1 MSLNNLRK
9 LTATQLTKKFKSMG
23 CEIPPENKTYYC
35 DKESPI
41 RPIAEYEDMGGVLLA
56 YVGTEAPDSE
66 HKQLPPSGKRTF
78 GVPNELIVRMQQ
90 LDSAKDEPDKKPVH
104 IFILCDDENEKKN
117 IIESLQKTADK
128 EKVIF
133 DPELVH
139 LIPWDADTYWTR
151 DYCPWW
157 VKYKD
162 KDIYA
167 VSKHIYTSLGGGSV
181 GMIEGAENVN
191 PREGSGIFRCND
203 DYGAVKISDYFNA
216 PIRKRNKA
224 VWADGQ
230 KLPHIEPHRWFFS
243 GLLNVGGNYM
253 ATSNGVIASSYLVA
267 TQNELPEDNDPENP
281 NNKNIE
287 ERMKYIMEQT
297 NRFLGANTYHVLT
310 DPTGT
315 YIGHIDCWGKFLS
328 DDKIMIAQ
336 SNNAEINKGLDAIA
350 DFFSNQLV
358 GKGEKKFEVYRVTCP
373 NIYVANES
381 EESVTTAPYTNSLI
395 LNNHVYVPLCGNK
408 DFDKAAIEA
417 YKMALPDYKIVGI
430 IGKPKTPW
438 LGTDALHC
446 RTNAIPRTIVER
458 WLESQKSSCVDKYK
472 EIKKPE

>member
-1 MSLNNLRK
+1 MAINNLQK
-9 LTATQLTKKFKSMG
+9 LTVNQLVKNFKEATG
-23 CEIPPENKTYYC
+23 CEAPPENKMYTC
-35 DKESPI
+35 DTHTSI
-41 RPIAEYEDMGGVLLA
+41 RPVAEYEPMGGALVA
-56 YVGTEAPDSE
+56 YIGTQVPDAD

-78 GVPNELIVRMQQ
+78 GVPDDLIVRMQQ
-90 LDSAKDEPDKKPVH
+90 LGTKNGSIKAEDKPVH
-104 IFILCDDENEKKN
+104 IFILCDDEDEKEN
-117 IIESLQKTADK
+117 IISRLQKSADQNGLN
-128 EKVIF
+128 F

-203 DYGAVKISDYFNA
+203 DYGAVKISDYFNS
-216 PIRKRNKA
+216 PIRKRNNA
-224 VWADGQ
+224 AWADDK
-230 KLPHIEPHRWFFS
+230 KLLHIEPHRWFFS

-253 ATSNGVIASSYLVA
+253 ATSQGVIASSYLVA
-267 TQNELPEDNDPENP
+267 TQNELPNDADPEHP
-281 NNKNIE
+281 DKKSID

-328 DDKIMIAQ
+328 DDKIIIAKTQ
-336 SNNAEINKGLDAIA
+336 SKQVNEGLDAIEDYFNKA
-350 DFFSNQLV
+350 GFKTF
-358 GKGEKKFEVYRVTCP
+358 RVTCP

-381 EESVTTAPYTNSLI
+381 EAPATTAPYTNSLI
-395 LNNHVYVPLCGNK
+395 LNNHVYIPLCGIK
-408 DFDKAAIEA
+408 EYDDAAINA
-417 YKMALPDYKIVGI
+417 YKEAMGDGYVIEGI
-430 IGKPKTPW
+430 IGKKETPW

-446 RTNAIPRTIVER
+446 RTNAVPRAIVDR
-458 WLESQKSSCVDKYK
+458 WLESQKSVCV
-472 EIKKPE
+472 E